1 MWGWIIFLLL
11 ILVFILFGH
20 VEINISIKKNKTEA
34 AKELENDSDV
44 IAEEKKYPIK
54 ERNSK

>member
-34 AKELENDSDV
+34 AKALKNDSDV
-44 IAEEKKYPIK
+44 IAEE
-54 ERNSK
+54 EQ